1 MSKEKL
7 ESIAKTDALRN
18 RRLLIDKIKGSQS
31 VAIGTFCIEDLTIF
45 PEIESKF
52 LYIITASN
60 DHSAKK
66 KINSSPDSKDKLLS
80 NLNIRDTVA
89 HDHAMVRALPN
100 HHAKYWLSGLSD
112 DEEPSGIFFSGD
124 LTSSSLGLNSPNGNS
139 HELLLN
145 LNTQESK
152 ELRLFVKWVMATRP
166 AFDIL
171 PSRSLKLTGNLPL
184 LPNFNQLLITKPN
197 HTIKKSI
204 SLLID
209 SSKKSIDVTSWAI
222 SSDNDIFHKL
232 LSVCDKKHVR
242 IISHTAEVNLE
253 ALKLL
258 RDAGAEVK
266 FCSNMHAK
274 VWIAD
279 IETNSRAIITSS
291 NILNDGM
298 NEGFEIGITL
308 TAGDVRLNSVIE
320 FFRTRYQLSRDMG
333 GDNVIEK
340 SKKSVDSLKSIDQV
354 VKFSPRLEIF

>member
-7 ESIAKTDALRN
+7 ESLAKTDAVRN
-18 RRLLIDKIKGSQS
+18 RRLLINKVKGSQS

-45 PEIESKF
+45 PELESNF
-52 LYIITASN
+52 LFIITASN
-60 DHSAKK
+60 DHTAKR

-89 HDHAMVRALPN
+89 LDHAMVRALPN
-100 HHAKYWLSGLSD
+100 HHAKYWLTGLSD

-124 LTSSSLGLNSPNGNS
+124 LTSSSLGLNSHCGNS

-145 LNTQESK
+145 LNSK
-152 ELRLFVKWVMATRP
+152 ESNELRAFVKWVMATRP
-166 AFDIL
+166 AIDIL
-171 PSRSLKLTGNLPL
+171 PSRDLKLTGNLPI
-184 LPNFNQLLITKPN
+184 LPNLNLLMITKPN

-222 SSDNDIFHKL
+222 STDNDIFNKL

-242 IISHTAEVNLE
+242 IISHTAEVNLD

-266 FCSNMHAK
+266 FCNNMHAK
-274 VWIAD
+274 IWIAD
-279 IETNSRAIITSS
+279 IETNPRAIITSS

-298 NEGFEIGITL
+298 NEGFEIGLVL
-308 TAGDVRLNSVIE
+308 TAGDERLNSVIQ
-320 FFRTRYQLSRDMG
+320 FFNSRYELSKDMDCNTG
-333 GDNVIEK
+333 IKERKV
-340 SKKSVDSLKSIDQV
+340 SVNSLSSINQI